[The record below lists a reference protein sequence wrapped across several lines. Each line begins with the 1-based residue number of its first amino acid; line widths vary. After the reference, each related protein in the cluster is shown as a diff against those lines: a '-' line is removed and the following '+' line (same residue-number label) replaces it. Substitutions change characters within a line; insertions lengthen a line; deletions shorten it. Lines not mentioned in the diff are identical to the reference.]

1 MMKKMVNIMAE
12 KEIIYT
18 LTLPSEVSATINNKT
33 LTIKSEK
40 AELKK
45 SMKNYRAN
53 IKIEGNKIII
63 EGKPVTRRTRD
74 VVKTIISHIQNM
86 VEGAIYG
93 YVYKLKIVYSHF
105 PMTAQVENDTV
116 LVKNFLGEKFPRKA
130 KIKGNTKVE
139 VKGTEIIVSGYDKE
153 DVSQTASNIEQHTKV
168 KNKDIRRYQDGVYLV
183 EQTNITEKPNK
194 KIVELIRGRE

>member
-1 MMKKMVNIMAE
+1 MAK

-18 LTLPSEVSATINNKT
+18 LVLPSEVSATYTNKI
-33 LTIKSEK
+33 LSIKSQK

-53 IKIEGNKIII
+53 IKVEGNKIII

-74 VVKTIISHIQNM
+74 IVKTALSHIQNM

-93 YVYKLKIVYSHF
+93 YKYKLKIVYSHF
-105 PMTAQVENDTV
+105 PMTAQIDKDTV

-130 KIKGNTKVE
+130 KIRGLTKVE
-139 VKGTEIIVSGYDKE
+139 AKGAEIIVSGYDKE
-153 DVSQTASNIEQHTKV
+153 DVSQTASSIEQSAQV

-183 EQTNITEKPNK
+183 EQTNITEKPSA
-194 KIVELIRGRE
+194 KIVEVIRGRE